1 MKLPMLLLAPLV
13 LTTATAG
20 SLDMRW
26 HPGEEQCS
34 PADSRRI
41 EAHAF
46 DESTIVIRQNP
57 CVDFEANFL
66 YLLIGE
72 SRALLVDTG
81 ASEDAQTNAVLVEM
95 VDSYRRRPDGTKLP
109 LTVVHTH
116 RHGDHRAGDAA
127 FAELPGVD
135 VAPIDSAAVRAFFGL
150 TDWPNGAATLDL
162 GNRTIDVLPA
172 PGHHEDHVVLYD
184 RRTQLLLTGDF
195 LLPGR
200 LLVDDI
206 EAYEA
211 SAQRL
216 AAFVAKNPVSHVLA
230 AHIELDADGNLY
242 PHGTTLHANERAL
255 AMTAEDVKGLPAAL
269 AGFNGFYSRHP
280 NYVVVNPIRNL
291 IALASGALVAL
302 VLLGWLARRLWKRRR
317 KA

>member
-1 MKLPMLLLAPLV
+1 MKLLTLLFTPLV
-13 LTTATAG
+13 LTSATAG

-34 PADSRRI
+34 PANSGRI

-81 ASEDAQTNAVLVEM
+81 ATEDAQTNAGLVEM
-95 VDSYRRRPDGTKLP
+95 VDGYRRRPDGAKLP

-116 RHGDHRAGDAA
+116 RHSDHRAGDAA
-127 FAELPGVD
+127 FAKLPGVD
-135 VAPIDSAAVRAFFGL
+135 VAPIDSAGMRGFLKLV
-150 TDWPNGAATLDL
+150 DWPNGTATLDL
-162 GNRTIDVLPA
+162 GNRMVDVLPA

-184 RRTQLLLTGDF
+184 RRTQLLFTGDF

-206 EAYEA
+206 DAYET
-211 SAQRL
+211 SARRV
-216 AAFVAKNPVSHVLA
+216 AEFVAKNPVSHVLG
-230 AHIELDADGNLY
+230 AHIELDATGELY
-242 PHGTTLHANERAL
+242 PHGATLHANERAL
-255 AMTAEDVKGLPAAL
+255 ALTAADVKGLPAAL

-291 IALASGALVAL
+291 IALASGVLVAL
-302 VLLGWLARRLWKRRR
+302 VLLGWIARRLWKRRR
-317 KA
+317 AG